1 VIRFS
6 CGCQTPRYP
15 FLCGHAQSSEKAFP
29 PGSSA
34 RPAWKQPSTCFF
46 QGRWSQTNPSQGV
59 WVPDKSQPKGKTYLC
74 QANWAAECRAGCS
87 PTSGVRGITGELL
100 RHPLLFRQSWGR
112 KKVCSPRN
120 QPLATSPPCGPKW
133 AMACHLAQLPL
144 PGEKDPEQSRYL
156 PLGRYKLPEGASEE
170 PARQ

>member
-1 VIRFS
+1 MPIGVKKGDSFLLWLPDPQVPLSLRTRAILRESFPAGFLGTPGLETAQHLLFS
-6 CGCQTPRYP
+6 GT
-15 FLCGHAQSSEKAFP
+15 L
-29 PGSSA
+29 
-34 RPAWKQPSTCFF
+34 
-46 QGRWSQTNPSQGV
+46 
-59 WVPDKSQPKGKTYLC
+59 VPDKSQPKGKTYLC

-120 QPLATSPPCGPKW
+120 QPLATFPPCGPKW